1 MRRLLLLIILL
12 LPAWAHAAPVLLVFG
27 DSLAAAYGLPREE
40 GWVALLQQ
48 RLAKEGYDYTV
59 VNASISGETTRGGL
73 TRLDAALRTLR
84 PRIVILELGANDG
97 LRGQPLAATRAN
109 LITMITRIRRSGAR
123 ALLVGMRLPP
133 NYGPA
138 YAQEFET
145 MYARVA
151 HSQRIALVP
160 FLFAGFADRPEFFQ
174 PDGLHPNADAQPLA
188 LDNVWKELKGLLGR

>member
-1 MRRLLLLIILL
+1 MLLIVLL

-59 VNASISGETTRGGL
+59 VNASISGETTSGGL
-73 TRLDAALRTLR
+73 TRLDAALRAHR

-109 LITMITRIRRSGAR
+109 LITMIASIRRSGAR

-138 YAQEFET
+138 YVQEFET
-145 MYARVA
+145 MYARIA
-151 HSQRIALVP
+151 RSQRVALVP
-160 FLFAGFADRPEFFQ
+160 FLFAGFADQAEFFQ
-174 PDGLHPNADAQPLA
+174 PDGLHPNADAQQLA
-188 LDNVWKELKGLLGR
+188 LDNVWKELKALLRR